1 MSESDEFSAWAE
13 NSDASTESLFEA
25 IAAKKRLKN
34 PEISKM
40 AKTYVPREVPLQNFR
55 ADPGNNLPLDAEP
68 LKSSGALET
77 LLTEVS
83 NSFEAEFSLVEK
95 AHTKMES
102 WKEKIEKNNAL
113 IEKNSTR
120 ITQNNIEMAYDK
132 KNRDYWWGRAEQ
144 VSLDYQYAVAANKGA
159 DWAWLT
165 KKYGLKNPDGTEIDS
180 HNPSIEEIANGA
192 ASNLSGL
199 YHTAGNRHEE
209 QKKVREEEN
218 IRLIRENSVLAAE
231 SEKLREYIS
240 SMYTKDIEPL
250 QDGLLLLKELR
261 VKLKAL
267 NQEGVSSTYGD
278 LRIWSEAFL
287 NDFLR
292 SNPKIPA
299 RLVTEFRKLASI
311 PLPVDHW

>member
-13 NSDASTESLFEA
+13 STEAGTESLFEA
-25 IAAKKRLKN
+25 IAAKKRIKN
-34 PEISKM
+34 VEAAKV
-40 AKTYVPREVPLQNFR
+40 AKTYVPKEVPIQNFR
-55 ADPGNNLPLDAEP
+55 ADPGNNLPLDSEP

-77 LLTEVS
+77 LLTEVAAV
-83 NSFEAEFSLVEK
+83 FESEFSLVEK
-95 AHTKMES
+95 AHAKMES

-113 IEKNSTR
+113 IEKNSAK
-120 ITQNNIEMAYDK
+120 ITQNNIDMAYDK
-132 KNRDYWWGRAEQ
+132 KNRDYWLGRAEQ
-144 VSLDYQYAVAANKGA
+144 VSLDYQYAVAANQEA

-165 KKYGLKNPDGTEIDS
+165 KKYGLKNPDGSEIDARNS
-180 HNPSIEEIANGA
+180 SIEEIANGA

-199 YHTAGNRHEE
+199 YQAAGNRYEE
-209 QKKVREEEN
+209 QKKTREEEN
-218 IRLIRENSVLAAE
+218 IRLIRENSVNTAE
-231 SEKLREYIS
+231 SERLRDYIS
-240 SMYTKDIEPL
+240 TAYSKDIEPL

-267 NQEGVSSTYGD
+267 SQEGVSCTYGD

-299 RLVTEFRKLASI
+299 RMVTEFRKLASI